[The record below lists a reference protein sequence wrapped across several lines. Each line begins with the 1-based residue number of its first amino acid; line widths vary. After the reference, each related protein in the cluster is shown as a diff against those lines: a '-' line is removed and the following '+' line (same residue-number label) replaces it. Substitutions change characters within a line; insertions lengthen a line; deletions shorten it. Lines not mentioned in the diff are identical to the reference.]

1 MAKDKKGKGR
11 FSKLSEVEK
20 ALRIKEEA
28 STEFLPGKEA
38 CDFKN
43 K

>member
-20 ALRIKEEA
+20 ALRVKEET
-28 STEFLPGKEA
+28 STEFLPGKKSLR
-38 CDFKN
+38 FQK
-43 K
+43 